1 MSKQVNQTVNAPVV
15 GNVSGGEVHVS
26 NTSTHNHQH
35 SHTHHHQHDHKHTVH
50 AHGPVHLHTH
60 VEAPAFALQAPP
72 APPAHPPHF
81 RQRGQPA
88 ADITPA
94 QKALLALMRPLPKP
108 ARAQVLDFMRI
119 EFGTGLVVE
128 LDPSEVWRVRKVVQ
142 DARRAAGI

>member
-1 MSKQVNQTVNAPVV
+1 MRDENNQISTGHGAIQLHGNHNTVNQYN
-15 GNVSGGEVHVS
+15 
-26 NTSTHNHQH
+26 
-35 SHTHHHQHDHKHTVH
+35 HHQHDHH
-50 AHGPVHLHTH
+50 HTH
-60 VEAPAFALQAPP
+60 IEAASFALQAPP
-72 APPAHPPHF
+72 APPAHY

-128 LDPSEVWRVRKVVQ
+128 LSPDELQRVRRVVL
-142 DARRAAGI
+142 DARRVAGL